1 MLPIVELIRLE
12 EDEEFGTFGVLKIN
26 KQTFCVPLEPPDR
39 ENMPFRSS
47 IPAQQY
53 TCKRHE
59 SQKFGETFIVTK
71 VPARDRVLFHAGNV
85 VDDTEGC
92 IILAQHYGKLRGDR
106 AVLNSGNTFR
116 AFMERMEEHDAFHLT
131 IHEVF

>member
-92 IILAQHYGKLRGDR
+92 INWPNTMA
-106 AVLNSGNTFR
+106 NSEGIGRCSIQATLFGLLWSEWKSMMP
-116 AFMERMEEHDAFHLT
+116 FT
-131 IHEVF
+131 